1 VLERLPADASR
12 LVLLPSSRLAG
23 LPLGAATLSDGR
35 RAAER
40 FCITF
45 IPSLSLITDGTSRP
59 ATGLLGQAV
68 DPTGDLPFSRS
79 EARAV
84 AARHDG
90 ETAVLTGPAATPD
103 AVLELMR
110 SADVLHFAGH
120 AAFDVDDPLRSFLR
134 CAPLGDDHGR
144 LTVAR
149 TLSEVSTPPD
159 VVVLSACESGAFAPN
174 DPFDEL
180 VGLPG
185 TLLATGTR
193 WVVSSL
199 WEVGDIATSLLVTE
213 FFRRWNGG
221 DVHPAR
227 ALAEAQEWL
236 RERVGYDDIAR
247 LTDAMATEAPDDERL
262 RAARDA
268 WAVRRSDGT
277 PAFADELH
285 WAAFTVTGAA

>member
-1 VLERLPADASR
+1 
-12 LVLLPSSRLAG
+12 LAG
-23 LPLGAATLSDGR
+23 LPLGAATLPDGR

-40 FCITF
+40 FSLTF
-45 IPSLSLITDGTSRP
+45 APSLSLISDRTSRP

-84 AARHDG
+84 AGLHDG
-90 ETAVLTGPAATPD
+90 PTTVRSGPAATPD

-120 AAFDVDDPLRSFLR
+120 AAFDVDDPVRSFLR
-134 CAPLGDDHGR
+134 CAPSRDDHGR
-144 LTVAR
+144 LTVTR
-149 TLSEVSTPPD
+149 TLGEVSTPPD
-159 VVVLSACESGAFAPN
+159 VVVLSACESGAFTPD

-193 WVVSSL
+193 WVVGSL
-199 WEVGDIATSLLVTE
+199 WEVGDIATSLLVPE
-213 FFRRWNGG
+213 FFRRWNRGA
-221 DVHPAR
+221 VHPAR
-227 ALAEAQEWL
+227 ALAQAQAWL
-236 RERVGYDDIAR
+236 REGVSFDDVAR
-247 LTDAMATEAPDDERL
+247 LTDSLAREAPDDERL
-262 RAARDA
+262 RAARDE
-268 WAVRRSDGT
+268 WAARRGDDS
-277 PAFADELH
+277 PAFANELN